1 MFSWVVKVVPQP
13 PEKPG
18 KLGDEEKNNAAPEA
32 TVKEEAKAADNPVKP
47 KEDEV
52 SEENS
57 TQSGVLTW
65 LSHGF
70 SSALPQPVSTPKL
83 GRANSDAKEE
93 NAVSNR
99 AGVMNWIVQG
109 LGKVVP
115 QPDDKYKQ
123 QTDSQ
128 EVTEAPK
135 EVPEAQEKPAVHDA
149 KDIADAEPLPQIA
162 VVEVV
167 SDEETDGDGK
177 NLTPRVMEW
186 IKHGFEKVV
195 PQPSPVHSPEPP
207 KKETPAPE
215 PPPAPAPSPE
225 DPPKAEE
232 GTKGGTAMVGW
243 IVQGLSRIVPQ
254 PVLKPKEETSDA
266 VQSREKDVKTP

>member
-1 MFSWVVKVVPQP
+1 MTNGLKSGSKHYKTKAKELAVATGGGTSFCPCSGLWRLGMFSWVVKVVPQP

-32 TVKEEAKAADNPVKP
+32 TVKEDAKSDNPAKP

-83 GRANSDAKEE
+83 GRANSDAKQEE

-99 AGVMNWIVQG
+99 AGVINWIVHG

-128 EVTEAPK
+128 EATEAPK

-149 KDIADAEPLPQIA
+149 KDLADAEPLPQIA

-167 SDEETDGDGK
+167 SDEEPDADGK
-177 NLTPRVMEW
+177 NLTPSICPLASRATQSRR
-186 IKHGFEKVV
+186 GD
-195 PQPSPVHSPEPP
+195 QRRHS
-207 KKETPAPE
+207 
-215 PPPAPAPSPE
+215 
-225 DPPKAEE
+225 
-232 GTKGGTAMVGW
+232 
-243 IVQGLSRIVPQ
+243 GLSRIVPQ

>member
-1 MFSWVVKVVPQP
+1 MIPPAAKGLGQRAQDGEGNRMFSWVVKVVPQP

-18 KLGDEEKNNAAPEA
+18 KLGDEEKNNAAPE
-32 TVKEEAKAADNPVKP
+32 
-47 KEDEV
+47 
-52 SEENS
+52 
-57 TQSGVLTW
+57 
-65 LSHGF
+65 
-70 SSALPQPVSTPKL
+70 
-83 GRANSDAKEE
+83 E

-99 AGVMNWIVQG
+99 AGVINWIVQG

-135 EVPEAQEKPAVHDA
+135 EVPEAEEKPAVHDA
-149 KDIADAEPLPQIA
+149 KDLADAEPLPQIA

-167 SDEETDGDGK
+167 SDEEPDADGK

-195 PQPSPVHSPEPP
+195 PQPSPVHSPEPT
-207 KKETPAPE
+207 KKETPAAE
-215 PPPAPAPSPE
+215 PPPAPAPVSAPAPSPAE
-225 DPPKAEE
+225 PPKAEE
-232 GTKGGTAMVGW
+232 GTKGGTA
-243 IVQGLSRIVPQ
+243 
-254 PVLKPKEETSDA
+254 
-266 VQSREKDVKTP
+266 